1 MQGLNWAGVAV
12 AICTLVGFYVGSIK
26 WLVKHYLI
34 ELKRNSGSSIKD
46 QVTRLESKVEVL
58 YEIMIHNMKD

>member
-1 MQGLNWAGVAV
+1 MSGLNWAGVAV
-12 AICTLVGFYVGSIK
+12 AICTLIGFYVGSIK

-34 ELKRNSGSSIKD
+34 ELKQNSGSSIKD

>member
-1 MQGLNWAGVAV
+1 MKELNWAGVAV

-34 ELKRNSGSSIKD
+34 ELKRNSWSSIKD